1 MSNWLQDL
9 RYGARTLRKS
19 PAFTAAA
26 IFTLALGIGANSAIF
41 TLIDAVLLRPL
52 PFPHPDR
59 LALVWEETTIFGL
72 KDSPVALGNYAVWRA
87 ENHVFGEMG
96 ALEQTSFRLTAGGEA
111 QQLQGSI
118 ATAGLFRALGVQPAL
133 GRLFRDSEDQPGAPK
148 VVLLSDELWRSR
160 FGGQASTIGSTV
172 TINDEKCT
180 VVGVMPAGF
189 RFPDIENELWMPLGS
204 YYKASAFSD
213 RGRHNFMVVARLLP
227 GASLAR
233 ANQEIRAIAARMEH
247 DYPDTNAKVGAFVAP
262 LREHFAGEHR
272 GELLV
277 LGCAV
282 GFVLLIACANIT
294 NLLLSRATNRK
305 REMAVRAALG
315 ASRGRI
321 VRQLF
326 TENLL
331 LSAAGGGCGLA
342 IAVYGV
348 RLLQFLVPS
357 GIAGMRPVTVDLR
370 ILGFTFAVALLTGVL
385 VGLAPAL
392 ELLRTDIQRML
403 KQGGGRA
410 GTGHGARGVER
421 ALVITEVALAFVL
434 TLGAALMLQAF
445 ARLRGVDTGFRSSH
459 LLTLRTPL
467 SRAKYGELAKM
478 NAYYDEV
485 LRRVTALPG
494 VVSAGFAN
502 HIPIAFKGDVNGF
515 EIEGRPDP
523 RPGEF
528 TNADWRIVTPDYLR
542 TLGIPLRQGRCLDRR
557 DAAEAPSV
565 LLVNETMARQYWPNE
580 NAVGKR
586 IRMGPDW
593 STIVGVVGDIKTAG
607 LDVPS
612 QREMYLPAAQVPRAA
627 TSLAIHTRGDP
638 AKLAA
643 AVVREIHAVDPGVPV
658 LQVSTMEEILDRE
671 VFGRRMQTTLLA
683 SFAAVALLL
692 AALGIYGVLAYAVA
706 QRTQEIGVRMA
717 LGARPADVLRQI
729 AGQGMGWSAM
739 GILIGA
745 AGGLG
750 LTRMLSK
757 MLFEVSAT
765 DPATFAGAAALL
777 LAVAWTA
784 SYIPARR
791 AMKLDP
797 IVALREE

>member
-26 IFTLALGIGANSAIF
+26 ILTLALGIGANSAIF

-52 PFPHPDR
+52 PFPHSDR
-59 LALVWEETTIFGL
+59 LVLVWEDFKLFGL
-72 KDSPVALGNYAVWRA
+72 KDSPVALGNYTAWRA

-96 ALEQTSFRLTAGGEA
+96 ALEQSSFRLTAGAET
-111 QQLQGSI
+111 QQLHGSL
-118 ATAGLFRALGVQPAL
+118 ATAGLFRALGVQPEL
-133 GRLFRDSEDQPGAPK
+133 GRLFHDGEDQPGASK
-148 VVLLSDELWRSR
+148 VVLLSDRLWRSR
-160 FGGQASTIGSTV
+160 FGGQASAVDSTV
-172 TINDEKCT
+172 TINDQKCT

-189 RFPDIENELWMPLGS
+189 RFPDMDNELWMPLGS
-204 YYKASAFSD
+204 SYRASAFSD

-227 GASLAR
+227 GASLPR

-272 GELLV
+272 SELLV

-294 NLLLSRATNRK
+294 NLLLSRAANRK

-331 LSAAGGGCGLA
+331 ISAAGGGCGLL
-342 IAVYGV
+342 IAAYGV

-357 GIAGMRPVTVDLR
+357 GIAAMRPVTVDLR

-403 KQGGGRA
+403 KQGGGR
-410 GTGHGARGVER
+410 TGSGYGARGVER
-421 ALVITEVALAFVL
+421 TLVIAEVALAFVL
-434 TLGAALMLQAF
+434 TLGAALMMQAF
-445 ARLRGVDTGFRSSH
+445 ARLRGVDTGFRTSH
-459 LLTLRTPL
+459 LLTLNTPL
-467 SRAKYGELAKM
+467 SRAKYGDLARM
-478 NAYYDEV
+478 NAYYDDV

-502 HIPIAFKGDVNGF
+502 HIPIAFKGDFIGF
-515 EIEGRPDP
+515 TIEGRPEP

-528 TNADWRIVTPDYLR
+528 TTADLRVITPDYLR
-542 TLGIPLRQGRCLDRR
+542 TLGIPLRRGRYLNGR
-557 DAAEAPSV
+557 DSAGAPSV
-565 LLVNETMARQYWPNE
+565 LLVNETMAREYWPGE

-586 IRMGPDW
+586 INMDSDW
-593 STIVGVVGDIKTAG
+593 STIVGVVADIKTAG
-607 LDVPS
+607 LDVPPEP
-612 QREMYLPAAQVPRAA
+612 EMYWPAAQVPQVWRAA

-643 AVVREIHAVDPGVPV
+643 AVAREIHAVDPG
-658 LQVSTMEEILDRE
+658 LAITQVSTMEEILDRE
-671 VFGRRMQTTLLA
+671 VFGRRMQTMLLA
-683 SFAAVALLL
+683 SFAAVALVL

-706 QRTQEIGVRMA
+706 QRTQEIGIRTA
-717 LGARPADVLRQI
+717 LGARPADILLSI
-729 AGQGMGWSAM
+729 AAQGMGWSAV
-739 GILIGA
+739 GIFIGDGQ
-745 AGGLG
+745 AGW
-750 LTRMLSK
+750 R
-757 MLFEVSAT
+757 
-765 DPATFAGAAALL
+765 
-777 LAVAWTA
+777 
-784 SYIPARR
+784 
-791 AMKLDP
+791 
-797 IVALREE
+797 